1 MSRFTSYY
9 LYQKYEKVGDGEW
22 TPTYPNEYSIS
33 GDTENTMPLVIKSE
47 NDENCGYR
55 DPIYRWADTED
66 TMCVGYDKYAVQK
79 RQVSY
84 DNGLTWEDVTPSET
98 RAGSLIEAY
107 SEDCGYVPTT
117 IYRWVDTQDTI
128 CVYEDEH
135 DYSKDYLTFEIISDG
150 GITWTARDCLSYTGK
165 TISYSRDDGNTWTN
179 ITSSTSGTRFHVS
192 AGDKI
197 LFKGNNSTY
206 GDDEEPFNACSY
218 SSFSG
223 STAQFNVYGNI
234 MSLISG
240 DSFENA
246 TTLDRG
252 NTFLKLFEDTNVI
265 SAENLVLPATTLTE
279 NCYRSMFY
287 RCTSLTV
294 APELPATTLASG
306 CYEGMFETCESLTTA
321 PALPATTLADYCYD
335 SMFRVCFSLTSVPST
350 LSATTLADHC
360 YAFMFENCSSLT
372 TAPALPATTLTE
384 GCYNR
389 MFGNCSSLTTAP
401 VLSATTLADH
411 CYQQMFESCT
421 SLNYIKCLATDIS
434 ATDCTSNW
442 TRWTSSNGTF
452 VKNASMNN
460 WSTGSNGI
468 PSGWTIQNA

>member
-1 MSRFTSYY
+1 MSDASYY
-9 LYQKYEKVGDGEW
+9 LYKKQFSYDGTNWFDVQPLTYSYDGDGTMQPVVKE
-22 TPTYPNEYSIS
+22 EH
-33 GDTENTMPLVIKSE
+33 DTACGAMP
-47 NDENCGYR
+47 
-55 DPIYRWADTED
+55 PIYQWVDTQD
-66 TMCVGYDKYAVQK
+66 TMCVGYDKYVVQK

-84 DNGLTWEDVTPSET
+84 DNGLTWDDVTPSET

-107 SEDCGYVPTT
+107 SIDCGYVPTT

-128 CVYEDEH
+128 CVYEGH

-150 GITWTARDCLSYTGK
+150 GITWTARDCLWYTGK
-165 TISYSRDDGNTWTN
+165 TISYSMDDGNTWTN

-252 NTFLKLFEDTNVI
+252 NTFLSLFSDCTGLT

-287 RCTSLTV
+287 RCSGLTS

-306 CYEGMFETCESLTTA
+306 CYEGMFESCQSLTTA

-335 SMFRVCFSLTSVPST
+335 SMFRVCYSLTSVPST
-350 LSATTLADHC
+350 LSATTLASSC
-360 YAFMFENCSSLT
+360 YAFMFENCSGLT
-372 TAPALPATTLTE
+372 TAPALPATTLAE
-384 GCYNR
+384 RCYNR

-452 VKNASMNN
+452 VKNASMSS
-460 WSTGSNGI
+460 WTTGVNGI
-468 PSGWTIQNA
+468 PNNWTIQNA